1 MAVLLVAVLWQPSSA
16 LAVEPEQKARLVRAS
31 RDGVVALSA
40 VERAQLGYEAK
51 ALRREVLGFL
61 NHFHLDYALQ
71 YLDYDA
77 VSTIAFF
84 SIQADRNGHLMKR
97 TASGA
102 TTTRWA
108 AWTGSK
114 MSTIIQRA
122 HDNQSKVVFS
132 VERFAWN
139 SAGVAE
145 TTALL
150 SSSVARQ
157 TLANEIANAVV
168 ARRVD
173 GVNLDFEPIPR
184 SQKANYVS
192 FVRAVRRA
200 LDAKA
205 PGYQLTFAAT
215 GFIGNYDIAALTA
228 SGAADAVYIM
238 GYQYRGNWSTRAG
251 STAPLAGP
259 IYDVGE
265 TVDAYLKL
273 TTPDKIILGVPYYG
287 YAWSTSSSVIHAPTT
302 GSYVRSI
309 LYAESVQLAAAHG
322 LRWDSLE
329 KSAWTVWRH
338 RPCSTCAW
346 QWRELYFD
354 SPRSL
359 GAKFELVNTKGLR
372 GAGVWALGFEGSRP
386 ELYSLLKRKFGR

>member
-1 MAVLLVAVLWQPSSA
+1 MAVLLLAALWQPSST
-16 LAVEPEQKARLVRAS
+16 LAVEPEQKARLLRAS
-31 RDGVVALSA
+31 REAVTTVAHVSA
-40 VERAQLGYEAK
+40 SQLGYQAK
-51 ALRREVLGFL
+51 GLNREVLGFL
-61 NHFHLDYALQ
+61 NYFHLDYALQ

-77 VSTIAFF
+77 VSTVAYF

-102 TTTRWA
+102 MTARWA

-122 HDNQSKVVFS
+122 HNNLSKVIFS

-139 SAGVAE
+139 STGAAD

-168 ARRVD
+168 ARGVD
-173 GVNLDFEPIPR
+173 GVNLDFEPIPA
-184 SQKANYVS
+184 SQRANYVS

-215 GFIGNYDIAALTA
+215 GFIANYDIAALTA

-238 GYQYRGNWSTRAG
+238 GYQYRGAWSSRAG

-259 IYDVGE
+259 IYDVGD
-265 TVDAYLKL
+265 TVEAYLEL
-273 TTPDKIILGVPYYG
+273 TTPGKIILGVPYYG
-287 YAWSTSSSVIHAPTT
+287 YAWSTASSQIHALTT
-302 GSYVRSI
+302 RSYVRSI
-309 LYAESVQLAAAHG
+309 LYAESVGLAAEHG
-322 LRWDSLE
+322 LRYDTIE
-329 KSAWTVWRH
+329 KSAWTVWRYQ
-338 RPCSTCAW
+338 PCSTCSS
-346 QWRELYFD
+346 QWRQLYYD
-354 SPRSL
+354 SVRSL
-359 GAKFELVNTKGLR
+359 GAKYDLVNSKGLR

-386 ELYSLLKRKFGR
+386 ELYSLLKRKFGQ

>member
-1 MAVLLVAVLWQPSSA
+1 MAVLLVAALWQPSSTMA
-16 LAVEPEQKARLVRAS
+16 LEPEQEARLRRAS
-31 RDGVVALSA
+31 REAVTTVAEVDAS
-40 VERAQLGYEAK
+40 QLGYQAK
-51 ALRREVLGFL
+51 GLNREVLGFL

-71 YLDYDA
+71 HLDYDA

-84 SIQADRNGHLMKR
+84 SIQADRNGHLMRR
-97 TASGA
+97 TSSGA
-102 TTTRWA
+102 KTARWA

-122 HDNQSKVVFS
+122 HNNLSKVVFS
-132 VERFAWN
+132 VERFAWS
-139 SAGVAE
+139 SAGRVD

-168 ARRVD
+168 SRGVD
-173 GVNLDFEPIPR
+173 GVNLDFEPIPTGQR
-184 SQKANYVS
+184 ANYVS

-228 SGAADAVYIM
+228 PGAADAVYIM
-238 GYQYRGNWSTRAG
+238 GYQYRGSWSSRAG

-265 TVDAYLKL
+265 TVDAYLEL
-273 TTPDKIILGVPYYG
+273 TTPGKIILGVPYYG
-287 YAWSTSSSVIHAPTT
+287 YAWSTAGWQIHSLTT

-309 LYAESVQLAAAHG
+309 LYAESVGLAAEHG
-322 LRWDSLE
+322 LRYDTIE
-329 KSAWTVWRH
+329 KSAWTVWRYQ
-338 RPCSTCAW
+338 PCSTCTS
-346 QWRELYFD
+346 QWRQLYFD
-354 SPRSL
+354 SVRSL
-359 GAKFELVNTKGLR
+359 GAKYELVNRKGLR

-386 ELYSLLKRKFGR
+386 ELYSLLKRKFGQ